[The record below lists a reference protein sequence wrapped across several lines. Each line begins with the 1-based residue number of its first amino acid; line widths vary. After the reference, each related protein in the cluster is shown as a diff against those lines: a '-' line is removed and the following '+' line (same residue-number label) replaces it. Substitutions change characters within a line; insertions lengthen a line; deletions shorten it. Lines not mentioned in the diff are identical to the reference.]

1 MLTDS
6 CKPLRQLRPIL
17 MPLLGIALSAIVTS
31 APACAK
37 DKIILQLDWLASG
50 EKSAP
55 YIGRT
60 LDYFDSEGIEVDI
73 RRGTGAADARARWAL
88 RRAALWRGSP
98 SRSFCSRRTSSF
110 DMRSDL
116 R

>member
-1 MLTDS
+1 MQTDS
-6 CKPLRQLRPIL
+6 CKHLRLLRPIL
-17 MPLLGIALSAIVTS
+17 MPLLGIALSAIITS
-31 APACAK
+31 APARAK

-73 RRGTGAADARARWAL
+73 RRGTGAADALNKIATEKLDRGWAPIRL
-88 RRAALWRGSP
+88 
-98 SRSFCSRRTSSF
+98 
-110 DMRSDL
+110 
-116 R
+116 